1 MGYTIRH
8 KVTSDMVGMR
18 VVAIT
23 WTSVLL
29 VLGGDGEG
37 RIVGLDEL

>member
-1 MGYTIRH
+1 MGG
-8 KVTSDMVGMR
+8 VCVGR
-18 VVAIT
+18 ARSGCCGIYIT